1 MTTTTAAVV
10 LLATSAAYLADVIW
24 HRHHE
29 TRRTHRVTKAIALAG
44 AYALAGASVT
54 AAFYFIVFTIVAA
67 HLYRPD
73 SRLTRR
79 IMNRTNNDETEA
91 PPVDEANENDR
102 RRAAANTRAAQ
113 ARTQAAEARAD
124 AAESQARAAQARAIA
139 AAAKAEQ
146 LAQYAALVTPVTQ
159 AEIDVHNAAHQLD
172 ADHDDHGQDEDE
184 DAWLE
189 ARATEADRRNRRTI
203 AGRTAH
209 GIIRDPNEPF

>member
-1 MTTTTAAVV
+1 MTTTTAAVI
-10 LLATSAAYLADVIW
+10 LLGVSAAYLADVIW

-29 TRRTHRVTKAIALAG
+29 TRRTHRPAKAIALAVG
-44 AYALAGASVT
+44 YALAGASVS
-54 AAFYFIVFTIVAA
+54 AAFYFIVATIVAA

-73 SRLTRR
+73 GRLTQR
-79 IMNRTNNDETEA
+79 IMNRNNNDDTQA
-91 PPVDEANENDR
+91 PPLDEANENDR
-102 RRAAANTRAAQ
+102 RRAAANTRAAE
-113 ARTQAAEARAD
+113 ARTRAAEARAD
-124 AAESQARAAQARAIA
+124 AAESQARAAQARAVA

-159 AEIDVHNAAHQLD
+159 AEIDAHNAAHQLD
-172 ADHDDHGQDEDE
+172 ADHDDHGQDEE
-184 DAWLE
+184 AWLE